1 MILIK
6 PMDQNLLF
14 SIIRQG
20 EERSAKVCGIVCD
33 LGNSKRLSKAAASL
47 LRAKTLFHEPC

>member
-1 MILIK
+1 
-6 PMDQNLLF
+6 MDQNLLF

-33 LGNSKRLSKAAASL
+33 LGNSKLLSKAAASL
-47 LRAKTLFHEPC
+47 FKAKTLFHEPC